1 VKLRER
7 IPALSYDRPVT
18 VLVGFM
24 ALLVVGIIAYTRI
37 PVQLMPSGFE
47 PKFMFALVF
56 YPDSAPIETDERIVR
71 PVEEQLST
79 VSGMNILS
87 STASTGT
94 ATFRMQFH
102 GSTDMDE
109 AYNAVVDRIE
119 RAMPELPDDVDR
131 YLVFSFNPDDSPVL
145 WLGVSLPEQVEDPYH
160 LMTRVVQPRIERIS
174 GVASVDVYGVPKQ
187 IVAIDYD
194 REKLFAHLV
203 DLGGVQR
210 RLATD
215 NFQIGSGQ
223 IRERG
228 QIRPL
233 RGLSNLTQ
241 EDLARFPV
249 RDSLV
254 LGDIADIR
262 SGGVLNSD
270 LFRIDGEKAA
280 AIAVRKES
288 GANIVEVAEAVI
300 AELEALEDAPR
311 AEGARFHTL
320 FNQGDLITESVDTLT
335 NTALTGG
342 VFALLILYVFLREW
356 KMTLLIAASI
366 PLSLLLTVMGLYFMG
381 FDLNVISLMGLMLAV
396 GMVVD
401 NAIVVVETIYR
412 RRAEGSGVRA
422 AAVLG
427 TAEVNLAIL
436 ASTMTTM
443 VVFLPVML
451 MTENADFSF
460 FLQVMGMPVVLA
472 LAASLLV
479 ALVFAPLATRYMG
492 RAAIKSDPA
501 WLKWIERRYRAV
513 LTAVMARRSDTVL
526 AMLFVGVLTLGVAV
540 PGVQWSLTGGDGN
553 IGDFTIRF
561 TVPPQAGM
569 AQRDAI
575 LQAYEEMVD
584 AHREE
589 WGVRVFRGELRGD
602 RSMGQMWVYLES
614 DGPMS
619 RDEVMAAA
627 REALPDDLPGV
638 QGSVGWEGGA
648 DGGDRSL
655 SLQIEGED
663 MGMLVALGEEVVR
676 RVEGVEGVIG
686 ARLDQEREG
695 ADEVQ
700 LTLLRDALARYAVGA
715 QQVGNTVAYALRGST
730 LQPLKEGEREIEL
743 RSRFSLEDRSDI
755 DTVLDFE
762 IWSPERMAFVPIRV
776 LTDVVFTKGPVSIT
790 RTNRKT
796 SVGVTVDLAE
806 GVTRGEA
813 FRRVD
818 AALEDMAFPRGT
830 SWKKAGGFDMEMEN
844 NSALYLAFALSLAF
858 VYLLMGILFE
868 RWILPLGIMTT
879 VPMAMFGSMWG
890 LYLTG
895 TTVDTMAG
903 IGLVVLVGVVVNNG
917 IVLIDLV
924 TQLRNDGMERTE
936 ALVEA
941 GCRRLRPILM
951 TALTTICG
959 LLPMALGSS
968 SFIGIPYAPLG
979 RTVVSGL
986 AVGTV
991 LTLILVPFLYA
1002 WLDDFATGALRW
1014 SGYVARGWVAPVRTR
1029 TLHPREEA

>member
-1 VKLRER
+1 MSFRER

-18 VLVGFM
+18 VFVGFM
-24 ALLVVGIIAYTRI
+24 ALLVIGVIAYTRI
-37 PVQLMPSGFE
+37 PVQMMPSGFE

-56 YPDSAPIETDERIVR
+56 YPDSAPMETDERIVR

-79 VSGMNILS
+79 VSGMSSLS

-94 ATFRMQFH
+94 ASFRMRFH
-102 GSTDMDE
+102 GTTDMDD
-109 AYNAVVDRIE
+109 AYNEVVDRIE
-119 RAMPELPDDVDR
+119 RSMPELPDDVDR
-131 YLVFSFNPDDSPVL
+131 YLVFSFNPDDSPVM
-145 WLGVSLPEQVEDPYH
+145 WLGVSLPDEVEDPYH
-160 LMTRVVQPRIERIS
+160 VMTRVVQPRIERLG
-174 GVASVDVYGVPKQ
+174 GVASVDVYGVPQQ

-194 REKLFAHLV
+194 REKLFAHLI

-215 NFQIGSGQ
+215 NFQIGSGR
-223 IRERG
+223 IHERG
-228 QIRPL
+228 LVRPL
-233 RGLSNLTQ
+233 RGLSNLTKD
-241 EDLARFPV
+241 DLGRFPV
-249 RDSLV
+249 KDSLV
-254 LGDIADIR
+254 LSDIADIR
-262 SGGVLNSD
+262 SGGVLSSD
-270 LFRIDGEKAA
+270 LFRIDGKKAA

-288 GANIVEVAEAVI
+288 GANIVDVAEAVA
-300 AELEALEDAPR
+300 AELTLLEGDR
-311 AEGARFHTL
+311 RVQGARFHTL

-342 VFALLILYVFLREW
+342 LFALLILYVFLREW

-366 PLSLLLTVMGLYFMG
+366 PLSLLLTVAGLYFMG
-381 FDLNVISLMGLMLAV
+381 FDLNLISLMGLMLAV

-412 RRAEGSGVRA
+412 RRAEGAGVRA

-492 RAAIKSDPA
+492 RAAIKADPR
-501 WLKWIERRYRAV
+501 WLSWVERRYRSVLTFVLRRRADTAVGILAAAV
-513 LTAVMARRSDTVL
+513 LTFA
-526 AMLFVGVLTLGVAV
+526 VAV
-540 PGVQWSLTGGDGN
+540 PGVQCNMAGSDGN
-553 IGDFTIRF
+553 IGDFIIRF
-561 TVPPQAGM
+561 TVPPQASM
-569 AQRDAI
+569 ADRDEI
-575 LQAYEEMVD
+575 MTAYEEMVD
-584 AHREE
+584 EHREE
-589 WGVRVFRGELRGD
+589 WGVRVFRAELEGD
-602 RSMGQMWVYLES
+602 RSEGRVWVYLDS
-614 DGPMS
+614 DGPMP
-619 RDEVMAAA
+619 RDEVMEAA

-638 QGSVGWEGGA
+638 KGTVGWEGGA
-648 DGGDRSL
+648 DGGDQSL

-663 MGMLVALGEEVVR
+663 MGLLVGLGEEVVR
-676 RVEGVEGVIG
+676 RVEGLEGVIG

-695 ADEVQ
+695 ADEIQ
-700 LTLLRDALARYAVGA
+700 LVLHRDALARYAVGA
-715 QQVGNTVAYALRGST
+715 QQVGNTVSYAMRGST

-762 IWSPERMAFVPIRV
+762 IWSPERMAFIPIRV

-790 RTNRKT
+790 RRNRKT
-796 SVGVTVDLAE
+796 AVTVSVDLAE
-806 GVTRGEA
+806 GATPQDVYPRI
-813 FRRVD
+813 D

-830 SWKKAGGFDMEMEN
+830 GWKKAGGFEMEMEN
-844 NSALYLAFALSLAF
+844 NSAMLLAFGLSMAF

-895 TTVDTMAG
+895 TPMDTMAG

-924 TQLRNDGMERTE
+924 TQLRDEGMERSE
-936 ALVEA
+936 ALIEA

-968 SFIGIPYAPLG
+968 AFIGIPYAPLG
-979 RTVVSGL
+979 RTVISGL
-986 AVGTV
+986 TVGTL
-991 LTLILVPFLYA
+991 LTLVLVPFLYA

-1014 SGYVARGWVAPVRTR
+1014 VGYVLRGWTTPVRPVQR
-1029 TLHPREEA
+1029 PQEEM